1 MSTKDEAMTV
11 SPNGQQTDVIR
22 SKWLTLSDDEKN
34 ILGRPNFACGQIA
47 ERMRKM
53 GIDCDRKAEAE
64 QALVILTML
73 EFHKSEG
80 EAWAEKMNEWL
91 KAG

>member
-1 MSTKDEAMTV
+1 MSTKDEATTV

-22 SKWLTLSDDEKN
+22 SKWLTLSEDEKS

-47 ERMRKM
+47 ERMRQM
-53 GIDCDRKAEAE
+53 GIDCPKKAEAE
-64 QALVILTML
+64 QALVIFTML
-73 EFHKSEG
+73 EFHKSDG